1 MVRDNDSI
9 PKVRSRYGA
18 VVLRKNRSRLD
29 SNPRPYDAARNATI
43 ALTTAPQ
50 LVQALQSL
58 HLFSLLLSF
67 IIPFPFL
74 LAVNDKTY

>member
-18 VVLRKNRSRLD
+18 VVLRKNRSRWD
-29 SNPRPYDAARNATI
+29 SNSRPYDATGNGTI

-50 LVQALQSL
+50 LGAEIA
-58 HLFSLLLSF
+58 F
-67 IIPFPFL
+67 IVFL
-74 LAVNDKTY
+74 IEINRIHTDYT